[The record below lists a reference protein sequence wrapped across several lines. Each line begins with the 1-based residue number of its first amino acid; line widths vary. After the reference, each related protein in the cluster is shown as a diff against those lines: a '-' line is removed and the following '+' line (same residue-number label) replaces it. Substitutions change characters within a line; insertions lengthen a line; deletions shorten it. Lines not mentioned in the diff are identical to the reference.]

1 MFKSMKKFLLSLLI
15 VATALSSAMA
25 QEREGG
31 NLRWRG
37 FATNRFWDNWEIS
50 AAGGNSLLQISKK
63 MKDDHGKFIDRNGW
77 NANVAV
83 TKWVVPIIGMRLQ
96 VDAGEFRNY
105 AFDKKSY
112 GTSAFETPYI
122 YVHGDVLMNMSNWIG
137 GYRPNRVYSAIS
149 YLGFGYTAMSWTD
162 KSAGS
167 YNGEF
172 AFTTGLLNKFRVSRQ
187 MDIELDLRSW
197 IFPGHQLPK
206 QIRSQNRI
214 AVAMSASLGIAYRF
228 RTREWTPAYTQY
240 DVDGYIAAI
249 VALEEDILLMD
260 GTIASAGKQI
270 EKLTADNNRLSSELE
285 ACKKSKGA
293 VKEAVTIPDGV
304 VFFAIGEATLT
315 DYARASLDKYI
326 SVVKGSNAMV
336 HVTGYADKET
346 GSSARNMELSKE
358 RAEAVKN
365 YLVAGGIAANHITAK
380 WVGDTEVA
388 FASPETPIVNRC
400 VILQ

>member
-1 MFKSMKKFLLSLLI
+1 MFKSMKKFLLSLLV

-31 NLRWRG
+31 NLRWSG

-63 MKDDHGKFIDRNGW
+63 MKDDPGKFIDRNGW
-77 NANVAV
+77 NANVAL
-83 TKWVVPIIGMRLQ
+83 TKWVVPVIGMRLQ

-105 AFDKKSY
+105 AFDKRDY
-112 GTSAFETPYI
+112 GTSAYETPYI
-122 YVHGDVLMNMSNWIG
+122 YVHGDVLVNMSNWIG

-172 AFTTGLLNKFRVSRQ
+172 AFTTGLLSKFRVSRQ

-197 IFPGHQLPK
+197 IFPGDQLPQ
-206 QIRSQNRI
+206 QIRSDSRI

-249 VALEEDILLMD
+249 VALEEDLLLTD
-260 GTIASAGKQI
+260 GRVVSAGKQI
-270 EKLTADNNRLSSELE
+270 EKLTADNNRLNSELE

-304 VFFAIGEATLT
+304 VFFAIGEAVLT

-326 SVVKGSNAMV
+326 LVVKGSNATV
-336 HVTGYADKET
+336 HITGYADKET